1 MKRKGETNMAFINAA
16 SHRVQFNGGPGTT
29 EQFTIDSIPEN
40 ETVLIT
46 CCLVQ
51 AQLIL
56 GNTSFGGGQVYISSY
71 VKNGNPTPGNGHR
84 WLHDKGVSSV
94 TFSVEAINGI
104 TDAVGL
110 VQSV

>member
-1 MKRKGETNMAFINAA
+1 MAFIHAA

-29 EQFTIDSIPEN
+29 EQFTIDSIPAK

-51 AQLIL
+51 AQLIQ
-56 GNTSFGGGQVYISSY
+56 GNTAFGGAQVYISSY
-71 VKNGNPTPGNGHR
+71 IKNGNPTPGNGDR
-84 WLHDKGVSSV
+84 WLHDSGVSSV
-94 TFSVEAINGI
+94 TFNVEAINGI
-104 TDAVGL
+104 VDAVGL